1 MRNLSSP
8 KEFALV
14 ALIYMGVAY
23 IIWSILE
30 PWTQSR
36 LWLVVDNQN
45 YFLEMIE
52 YGINRLA
59 EGDFPHWNP
68 YQGGGVPFFAALQ
81 AMVLYPPTWLA
92 AVFSAETTY
101 MFTKYLHLVLS
112 GFSIYFYLRVIN
124 LHPLAAICGG
134 LFYMTG
140 NFYLAFT
147 VFGIGAYP
155 LATVGILLGAIEKIL
170 RTTSRP
176 TDEVANRWSLVFVLV
191 MTLQVFSGYI
201 QAVVFTGYFLCLYIP
216 FRMGQRYFDGQRYYA
231 LVPVL
236 MRFGCMA
243 LITLMLSSVQL
254 LPTLEMSIQ
263 SGTHN
268 LQSGMDALQL
278 KNTSTLVT
286 PSFFDN
292 LTDSVVPI
300 SQVPGNIF
308 FWCLVAGGLLFYKK
322 KRSLVI
328 FYSATS
334 FFFLNLACGPDTW
347 LYQLYYHH
355 FPTGNWFRWPEKFLL
370 ISNLTVSILV
380 ALGLH
385 QCHQFLSQSKN
396 RPAHYAFWFYCF
408 SIISI
413 AFLSRYSVAAVQI
426 QIQDMRWQAFGRDF
440 PPYQVSRLLR
450 SVKHLLD
457 NPAKFQMYAEEPHL
471 EAQEALNFLRDQNE
485 NHRVFSLLVIN
496 PETTSDLPVKWGM
509 REKQYSIEDY
519 EPLTSARKLNFAD
532 EMGSAVLFHLALPKN
547 MDMMALF
554 STKWLL
560 VSQNWREKNPA
571 RKIPKDLLQ
580 VYADEHYQIYEFP
593 QTVPR
598 SYVSYNIVGLPD
610 DEALKYLSKNSF
622 DPYSDVTIDDGFV
635 RHRSAES
642 EAIQSATITSYEPEN
657 VVIELPRIEREGLLV
672 LTDNYDKN
680 WRAAVDG
687 KESEVVPVNY
697 LFRGV
702 KIFPGDREVTFYYYP
717 VYFYWGAAIS
727 FFAIVL
733 IALFHLLIRSS
744 KKKG

>member
-30 PWTQSR
+30 PWTQSG

-52 YGINRLA
+52 YGIERLG
-59 EGDFPHWNP
+59 EGGFPHWNP

-124 LHPLAAICGG
+124 LHPFAAVFGG

-140 NFYLAFT
+140 NFYLVFT

-155 LATVGILLGAIEKIL
+155 LATVGILLGAMEKIF

-176 TDEVANRWSLVFVLV
+176 TDLVANRWSLVFVFV
-191 MTLQVFSGYI
+191 MTLQVFSGYV
-201 QAVVFTGYFLCLYIP
+201 QAVVFTGYFLCLYLP
-216 FRMGQRYFDGQRYYA
+216 FRMGQLYFDGQRFDA
-231 LVPVL
+231 LAPL
-236 MRFGCMA
+236 LIRFACMA
-243 LITLMLSSVQL
+243 LIILMLSAVQL
-254 LPTLEMSIQ
+254 LPTLEMSIH
-263 SGTHN
+263 SASHN
-268 LQSGMDALQL
+268 LQSGMDASQL
-278 KNTSTLVT
+278 KNASTLVT
-286 PSFFDN
+286 PSFLDN

-300 SQVPGNIF
+300 SWLPGNIF
-308 FWCLVAGGLLFYKK
+308 FWCLVAGGLIFYKK
-322 KRSLVI
+322 KRSLIV
-328 FYSATS
+328 FYVAVSIL
-334 FFFLNLACGPDTW
+334 FLNLACGPDTW
-347 LYQLYYHH
+347 FYQLYYRH

-385 QCHQFLSQSKN
+385 QCHKFLCQPKN
-396 RPAHYAFWFYCF
+396 RFTHCAFWFYCF
-408 SIISI
+408 SIFSI
-413 AFLSRYSVAAVQI
+413 AFLSRYSIAAVQI

-440 PPYQVSRLLR
+440 SPYQVSSLWR
-450 SVKHLLD
+450 SAKHLLD
-457 NPAKFQMYAEEPHL
+457 NPAKFQMYAQEPHL
-471 EAQEALNFLRDQNE
+471 EAEGALNFLRKQNE

-509 REKQYSIEDY
+509 REKQYSIDDY
-519 EPLTSARKLNFAD
+519 EPLTSARKIDFAK
-532 EMGSAVLFHLALPKN
+532 EMGSTLLFHLTLPKN
-547 MDMMALF
+547 MNMMALF

-560 VSQNWREKNPA
+560 VSQNWREQHPA
-571 RKIPKDLLQ
+571 GKIPKNLLQ

-598 SYVSYNIVGLPD
+598 SYVSSNIVGLPD
-610 DEALKYLSKNSF
+610 DQILKFLSQKSF
-622 DPYSDVTIDDGFV
+622 DPYSHVAVDEGFF
-635 RHRSAES
+635 RQRSAEV
-642 EAIQSATITSYEPEN
+642 EAIQSATIVVYEPEN

-672 LTDNYDKN
+672 LTDNYDRN
-680 WRAAVDG
+680 WRATVDG
-687 KESEVVPVNY
+687 KKAEVVPVNY

-702 KIFPGDREVTFYYYP
+702 KVSPGDREVNFYYYP
-717 VYFYWGAAIS
+717 VYFYWGAAIG

-733 IALFHLLIRSS
+733 IALFHLLIRRSR
-744 KKKG
+744 KK